1 MNVDRRLHHA
11 ARELREVPIVPPDMS
26 PPPPS
31 RPGLAARAMTV
42 VAPTVRVA
50 VGLFAGVVM
59 LGAQDAGAP
68 PQPEAA
74 VAASGQAPRAAGPAR
89 AEVLSTPPAAEQLS
103 GVEEVLLIRSF
114 RPPTRPPTTVA
125 PTNAF

>member
-11 ARELREVPIVPPDMS
+11 ARELREVPIVPPGVA

-31 RPGLAARAMTV
+31 RPGLATRAMAV
-42 VAPTVRVA
+42 VAPTVMVA

-59 LGAQDAGAP
+59 LGAQDTGGPP
-68 PQPEAA
+68 PQEAA
-74 VAASGQAPRAAGPAR
+74 VVAPGQPPRTAGPAR
-89 AEVLSTPPAAEQLS
+89 AEVRATPPNTEQLS

-114 RPPTRPPTTVA
+114 RAPTRPPTTVA